1 MCVSEVK
8 MCLCATGNSGFNNS
22 IKATVVLS
30 GAHSIGNV
38 RAAKMR
44 NCTQAKSEGL
54 VRCCLL
60 SHCVASID

>member
-1 MCVSEVK
+1 

-54 VRCCLL
+54 VRCRPLRHCMASTGQRATL
-60 SHCVASID
+60 S